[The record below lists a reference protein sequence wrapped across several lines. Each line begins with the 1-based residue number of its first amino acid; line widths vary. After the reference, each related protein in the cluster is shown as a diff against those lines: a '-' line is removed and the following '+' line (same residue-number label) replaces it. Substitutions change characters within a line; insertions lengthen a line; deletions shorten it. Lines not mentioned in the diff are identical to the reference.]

1 MSVFKCFDDPENRP
15 RLVALGITD
24 DDFVKYAARRSRG
37 LKKKDAL
44 DRLFKGKRLSW
55 DDKGFVLSLLEQLP
69 AK

>member
-15 RLVALGITD
+15 RLVALGITE

-37 LKKKDAL
+37 VKKKDAL

-55 DDKGFVLSLLEQLP
+55 YDKGFVLSLLEQLP